1 MQNNSTWSRVWDAP
15 NALSLWKQYYFPSC
29 PWCGSM
35 DIYQVLVICGVPWLL
50 MFCSYF
56 FNVYFTGSWV
66 PHSWMEAVLDVWIYQ
81 SFISRSDS
89 IAKPFFWSWYIRS
102 WSSWGS
108 LAALITCRACKFHKY
123 ILSVYLVVEIN
134 KRIWLMLTCTKV
146 FLLVPYGVSWSYLIF
161 FNKDREHSLFIELED
176 TCFLL

>member
-66 PHSWMEAVLDVWIYQ
+66 PHLWMEAVLDVWIYQ
-81 SFISRSDS
+81 SFIPRSDS
-89 IAKPFFWSWYIRS
+89 IAKPFFGPGTLDREVLGGLWRLLLPVLRFFIGALWSVM
-102 WSSWGS
+102 
-108 LAALITCRACKFHKY
+108 
-123 ILSVYLVVEIN
+123 ILPY
-134 KRIWLMLTCTKV
+134 
-146 FLLVPYGVSWSYLIF
+146 FLLMKIGITFF
-161 FNKDREHSLFIELED
+161 FNWTGRHMLSSVEVNRQHLNLE
-176 TCFLL
+176 TSWQ